1 MEKVGI
7 TINDV
12 KQMKMNMIQKK
23 IIEWDE
29 NIWRNN
35 MKKKIHCSYIEIIK
49 IR

>member
-35 MKKKIHCSYIEIIK
+35 MEKKNFIALIQN
-49 IR
+49 